1 MRESARGI
9 AYRVDDL
16 TPPWRSGAR
25 PVLLMHGIGTHSDAW
40 GDWVPV
46 LAGDR
51 PVIRLDMR
59 GWGRSVGLTSG
70 PARLEELVDDL
81 WGVVE
86 GAGFGGPVHLA
97 GESLGGTVVL
107 AAAIARTGQ
116 TASVQMFNA
125 GFKGDALGEVG
136 NWTDQFAGGV
146 EAWARR
152 MMVNRFAPDIA
163 MTPALEWFERTQ
175 RETDPETATALGAML
190 REVDLTEGLEDLR
203 IPIMLVLPDG
213 SPFVPVSHG
222 VDAARVNPRLRLK
235 VVPGTRHGLPYS
247 HAESEAVAMRDRLRE
262 LPPEIRTLT

>member
-1 MRESARGI
+1 MRETSRGI

-59 GWGRSVGLTSG
+59 GWGRSDVLTDG
-70 PARLEELVDDL
+70 QADLDLLVEDL
-81 WGVVE
+81 WDVVDETGVT
-86 GAGFGGPVHLA
+86 GPVHLA

-107 AAAIARTGQ
+107 AAAIARAER

-125 GFKGDALGEVG
+125 GFRGDALGEVG

-146 EAWARR
+146 DAWAAR
-152 MMVNRFAPDIA
+152 MMKNRFAPDIPL
-163 MTPALEWFERTQ
+163 TPALEWFERTQ
-175 RETDPETATALGAML
+175 RETDPATASALGAML
-190 REVDLTEGLEDLR
+190 RNTDLSEGLAGLTV
-203 IPIMLVLPDG
+203 PVTLVLPDG
-213 SPFVPVSHG
+213 SPFVPVAHG
-222 VDAARVNPRLRLK
+222 LDATLVNPRIALK

-247 HAESEAVAMRDRLRE
+247 HAEQEAAQMRDRLRR
-262 LPPEIRTLT
+262 IDAGG